1 MGTLFSP
8 FTITNRALA
17 RLTNMNSSS
26 STKTSLKTNSIF
38 IKSPKIG
45 ALGIW
50 LFIVLSTLMVFTIL
64 VKLGFWQLERAEQK
78 QQWQAALS
86 QRQNASVL
94 TYEQLLAN
102 LGNDNLTGY
111 KLSTQVTPILQQVF
125 LLDNQTVNGRV
136 GYLAYQAFEVS
147 PDKPWLLVELGFE
160 AGSIDRSILP
170 NVAALTSPL
179 LLSGRVYQKQMNPM
193 SSELMAEAGSPI
205 RIQNLNIEQLALL
218 IDKPLVPVVL
228 QPNNIPGDS
237 RIHPWQPI
245 PLSAQKHQG
254 YAVQWFSMAGVFA
267 LIMLFLF
274 FRKLK
279 QQDNHQN

>member
-1 MGTLFSP
+1 MGTFFSP
-8 FTITNRALA
+8 LTITNRALA
-17 RLTNMNSSS
+17 KLTNMNSSS

-50 LFIVLSTLMVFTIL
+50 LFIVLSTLLVFSIL

-78 QQWQAALS
+78 LQWQTALS

-94 TYEQLLAN
+94 TYEQLLAK

-111 KLSTQVTPILQQVF
+111 KLSTQVAPILQQVF

-147 PDKPWLLVELGFE
+147 ADKPWLLVELGFE
-160 AGSIDRSILP
+160 AGNVDRSILP
-170 NVAALTSPL
+170 NVTALTTPL
-179 LLSGRVYQKQMNPM
+179 QLSGRVYQKQMNPM
-193 SSELMAEAGSPI
+193 SSDLMAETGSPM

-218 IDKPLVPVVL
+218 INKPLAPVVL

-237 RIHPWQPI
+237 RVHPWQPI

-254 YAVQWFSMAGVFA
+254 YAVQWFSMAGVFG
-267 LIMLFLF
+267 LIMLFLL

-279 QQDNHQN
+279 Q

>member
-1 MGTLFSP
+1 M
-8 FTITNRALA
+8 
-17 RLTNMNSSS
+17 
-26 STKTSLKTNSIF
+26 
-38 IKSPKIG
+38 
-45 ALGIW
+45 
-50 LFIVLSTLMVFTIL
+50 FIVLSTLMVFTIL

-78 QQWQAALS
+78 LQWQTALS

-94 TYEQLLAN
+94 TYEQLLAK

-111 KLSTQVTPILQQVF
+111 KLSTQVAPILQQVF

-160 AGSIDRSILP
+160 PGSVDRSILP
-170 NVAALTSPL
+170 NVAALTAPL
-179 LLSGRVYQKQMNPM
+179 KLSGRVYQKQMNPM
-193 SSELMAEAGSPI
+193 SSELMAETGSPM

-218 IDKPLVPVVL
+218 INKPLAPVVL

-237 RIHPWQPI
+237 RVHPWQPI

-254 YAVQWFSMAGVFA
+254 YAVQWFSMAGVFG
-267 LIMLFLF
+267 LIMLFLL

-279 QQDNHQN
+279 Q